1 VPPKPVILVVDDENV
16 VLSAVQRDLRPQY
29 GSEYSIVGAGGGAEA
44 LEVVETLARTD
55 QPLALALVDQRMPG
69 VTGIDVLRSTLEL
82 HPDAKRVLLTAY
94 ADTDVAITGINEVG
108 LDFYITKPGDPPEE
122 RLYPIL
128 DDLLDDWQAGYRPVF
143 DGIRIVGSPWSR
155 ETHELKN
162 FLTRNQIPYRA
173 IDLVS
178 DEDMARELDLAKAT
192 VADLPLVTM
201 PGGETLFRPSNVDVA
216 GRMGLKTSAAN
227 EAYDLVV
234 VGAGPSGLAAAV
246 YGASE
251 GLNTLLIEERAP
263 GGQAGQSSRIENY
276 LGFPKGISG
285 ADLARRAVTQAE
297 RFGVELLVPASVER
311 VERKDPFRIVHLSD
325 GSEVTT
331 RSLIITS
338 GVSYRQLAAEGIDEY
353 TGRGVY
359 YGTSRVEAMLHRDEP
374 VFVIGGGNSAGQAAL
389 FLTGFTGRVSIVI
402 RSDSL
407 ASTMSQYL
415 ISAIESSDAVSL
427 IPGTQVATVS
437 GSDRLET
444 VRLRAIE
451 TGEEN
456 EHQAGAIFIFI
467 GQKARTEWVAELVE
481 LNQRGFIVTGSDLSA
496 PKGWNVDREP
506 LPFETSVPGVFA
518 AGDVRQGSIQRVAG
532 AVGEGS
538 ATVRNVHRHLEDL

>member
-69 VTGIDVLRSTLEL
+69 VTGIDVLRATLEL

-108 LDFYITKPGDPPEE
+108 LDFYITKPWDPPEE